1 MRSILALSAL
11 CFAAVQC
18 LAQVPNAD
26 LERLKGLYKDAPSAL
41 IKNNTTYTFTV
52 VKGQVKALRVVEQE
66 RMMLTKFPGMES
78 EDVHYAKSL
87 VTLNG
92 LNAWSMVPGEKGY
105 RKVPVERITHKDDLD
120 DQIFHNDN
128 RVASFV
134 FPSVDVGTVT
144 HLDYGLDYSDARM
157 LTGHFFGSG
166 EPVEQSTLTIITDP
180 GIEID
185 VRTFHVDPSQLRKEV
200 ATKGKKTI
208 TTYTMSGLQPFR
220 SDDDAPSFRYF
231 VPHAYVLV
239 KNYTSGKTTERM
251 LGDVD
256 LLYKMYYEN
265 IVNTEGPPTAD
276 IKALVDSITDP
287 TLPEVENVRRIFN
300 WVQDHVKYIA
310 FEDGMNG
317 LVPLPAEQV
326 LTSRYGDCKG
336 MACLL
341 TTMNRCIGA
350 DVHLAWTG
358 SRNIPYHYSEL
369 PTPAADDHMI
379 AVYRPENNPI
389 FLDATG
395 ADVPFGMPTAFI
407 QGKDVLVSMG
417 PERFVVLNVPVVPA
431 KDNLRADT
439 NRVVIDSDKFVGYTD
454 SWSTGFHRSTIA
466 GAFRRVK
473 AEDHKEMVRRM
484 LSKGNNKFK
493 VDSFTV
499 AGREDRNAP
508 FHLKAWWSIGDIVR
522 TGNEEQYVNLH
533 LDRPFLD
540 RLYRESRKVGVEN
553 DHTSA
558 FTSVT
563 ILQIPKGAKVT
574 HVPEPSSFKD
584 ERFSYTITYEVLPG
598 EVRCIGQFDEERIY
612 LSVEDLAVWRTMLKK
627 LRSDMDR
634 SVVLRIP

>member
-1 MRSILALSAL
+1 MRSILAFSAL
-11 CFAAVQC
+11 CISAVHG
-18 LAQVPNAD
+18 LAQTPNAE
-26 LERLKGLYKDAPSAL
+26 LERLKGLYKDAPSAML
-41 IKNNTTYTFTV
+41 KNNTTFTFTM
-52 VKGQVKALRVVEQE
+52 VKGEVKALRVVEQE

-78 EDVHYAKSL
+78 EDVHYAKSM

-185 VRTFHVDPSQLRKEV
+185 VRTFHLDPAQLRKEV
-200 ATKGKKTI
+200 TTKGKKTI

-239 KNYTSGKTTERM
+239 KNYSTGKKTEQLM
-251 LGDVD
+251 GDVS

-265 IVNTEGPPTAD
+265 IVNTEGPATAD

-287 TLPEVENVRRIFN
+287 SLPEVENVRRIFN

-358 SRNIPYHYSEL
+358 SRNIPYRYSEL

-379 AVYRPENNPI
+379 AVYRPENDPI

-417 PERFVVLNVPVVPA
+417 PDRYVVLNVPVVPA
-431 KDNLRADT
+431 KDNARADT
-439 NRVVIDSDKFVGYTD
+439 NRVVIDGDKLVGGTD

-522 TGNEEQYVNLH
+522 SGNGEQYVNLH

-584 ERFSYTITYEVLPG
+584 ERFSYTISYEVLPG
-598 EVRCIGQFDEERIY
+598 EVRCIGQFDEERLY

>member
-1 MRSILALSAL
+1 MRSLLSIPAL
-11 CFAAVQC
+11 CFAVLHCA
-18 LAQVPNAD
+18 AQGPSEVD
-26 LERLKGLYKDAPSAL
+26 RLKGLYKDAPSAL
-41 IKNNTTYTFTV
+41 IKNHTTYTFTMA
-52 VKGQVKALRVVEQE
+52 KGQVKAVRVVERE
-66 RMMLTKFPGMES
+66 RMMLTKYPGMES
-78 EDVHYAKSL
+78 EDVYYAKSL

-105 RKVPVERITHKDDLD
+105 RKVPVDRITHKDDLD

-166 EPVEQSTLTIITDP
+166 EPVELSTLTIITDP

-185 VRTFHVDPSQLRKEV
+185 VRTFHVDPAQLRKEV
-200 ATKGKKTI
+200 TTKGKKTI
-208 TTYTMSGLQPFR
+208 TTYTMTGLQPFR
-220 SDDDAPSFRYF
+220 SDDDAPNFRYF

-239 KNYTSGKTTERM
+239 KNYSTGKRSEPM
-251 LGDVD
+251 LGDVS

-287 TLPEVENVRRIFN
+287 SLPEEENVRRIFN

-379 AVYRPENNPI
+379 AVYRPENDPI

-417 PERFVVLNVPVVPA
+417 PDRFVVLNVPVVPA

-439 NRVVIDSDKFVGYTD
+439 NRAVIDGDKFVGYTD

-522 TGNEEQYVNLH
+522 SGNGEQYVNLH

-574 HVPEPSSFKD
+574 HVPEPSSYKD
-584 ERFSYTITYEVLPG
+584 ERFSYTITYEVLPT